1 MLCGHG
7 TPHTRFLTYK
17 LKSIFQCSEIYQNA
31 PNGNSCLPPGIP
43 NSAVNALD
51 ILTSLASNTT
61 NAFIGRLASEPGNPG
76 WGDDGDETPP
86 EGSQGTTEE

>member
-1 MLCGHG
+1 MAR
-7 TPHTRFLTYK
+7 PHTRFLTYK

>member
-7 TPHTRFLTYK
+7 TPSYK
-17 LKSIFQCSEIYQNA
+17 IPNIQTQVYLPVLRNLSKC
-31 PNGNSCLPPGIP
+31 PNGNSCLLPGIP